1 MERGK
6 DKKNILIAGLLVI
19 VFAMSVGFAFLSSN
33 LNIEATG
40 TISGDWNVKF
50 RPNSLEVLEK
60 TTGVNDT
67 TTQINSDNMSV
78 TLNASFEKP
87 GEKISYE
94 VYIDNQGNL
103 DGILDSV
110 TLTGDEDNTS
120 VIKLSYEVYDN
131 DKTTLI
137 AKGSITGNTP
147 VEDSFTQDTYLAKK
161 SGDVVDYNYVT
172 IRLEYLENTT
182 ATSSESATYTLALY
196 YRQPEVTVE

>member
-6 DKKNILIAGLLVI
+6 DKKNFLIAGLLVI

-40 TISGDWNVKF
+40 TVSGDWNLKF
-50 RPNSLEVLEK
+50 RPNSLEIIEK

-94 VYIDNQGNL
+94 VYVDNQGNL

-110 TLTGDEDNTS
+110 TLVGNEENTNA
-120 VIKLSYEVYDN
+120 IKLSYEVYKN
-131 DKTTLI
+131 DKITLI
-137 AKGSITGNTP
+137 AKGYITGNTP
-147 VEDSFTQDTYLAKK
+147 VVDSFTQDTILSKK
-161 SGDVVDYNYVT
+161 SGNVVDNNYV
-172 IRLEYLENTT
+172 IISLEYLENSP
-182 ATSSESATYTLALY
+182 AASSESATYTLSLFY
-196 YRQPEVTVE
+196 KQPEAVLE

>member
-6 DKKNILIAGLLVI
+6 DKKNFLIAGLLVI

-40 TISGDWNVKF
+40 TVSGDWNLKF
-50 RPNSLEVLEK
+50 RPNSLEIIEK

-94 VYIDNQGNL
+94 VYVDNQGNL

-110 TLTGDEDNTS
+110 TLVGNEENTNA
-120 VIKLSYEVYDN
+120 IKLSYEVYKN

-137 AKGSITGNTP
+137 AKGYITGNTP
-147 VEDSFTQDTYLAKK
+147 VVDSFTQDTILSKK
-161 SGDVVDYNYVT
+161 SGNVVDNNYV
-172 IRLEYLENTT
+172 IISLEYLENSP
-182 ATSSESATYTLALY
+182 AASSESATYTLSLFY
-196 YRQPEVTVE
+196 KQPEAVLE

>member
-19 VFAMSVGFAFLSSN
+19 VFAMSVGFAFLSSD

-120 VIKLSYEVYDN
+120 AIKLSYEVYDN

-161 SGDVVDYNYVT
+161 SGNVVDSNYVT
-172 IRLEYLENTT
+172 IKLEYLENTT